1 MIRLS
6 SSAIR
11 AVDYNPWTGI
21 LEVQFTSGS
30 RWYTHPG
37 VPWSIYAG
45 LVNASSP
52 GGFYHRYIK
61 GRYR

>member
-1 MIRLS
+1 
-6 SSAIR
+6 
-11 AVDYNPWTGI
+11 
-21 LEVQFTSGS
+21 
-30 RWYTHPG
+30 